1 METGSNVKV
10 TVKTTVNVPV
20 EKVWEFWTEPNHITK
35 WNNASEDWHTPV
47 AENDLRPG
55 GSFLSRM
62 EAKDGSFGFDFKGI
76 YDEVKLL
83 EFISY
88 SLEDGRK
95 VEISFEGKENET
107 EIIETFD
114 PDTSNSIELQ
124 QTGWQAIIDN
134 FKKYAE
140 QTYKA

>member
-20 EKVWEFWTEPNHITK
+20 EKAWEFWTEPNHITK

-114 PDTSNSIELQ
+114 PETANSIELQ

-140 QTYKA
+140 QTA

>member
-1 METGSNVKV
+1 
-10 TVKTTVNVPV
+10 
-20 EKVWEFWTEPNHITK
+20 
-35 WNNASEDWHTPV
+35 
-47 AENDLRPG
+47 
-55 GSFLSRM
+55 
-62 EAKDGSFGFDFKGI
+62 
-76 YDEVKLL
+76 VKLL

>member
-114 PDTSNSIELQ
+114 PETANSIELQ

-140 QTYKA
+140 QTA

>member
-20 EKVWEFWTEPNHITK
+20 EKAWEFWTEPNHITK

-47 AENDLRPG
+47 AENDLRVG
-55 GSFLSRM
+55 GTFLSRM

-124 QTGWQAIIDN
+124 QSGWQAIIDN

-140 QTYKA
+140 QTA

>member
-140 QTYKA
+140 QTA

>member
-20 EKVWEFWTEPNHITK
+20 EKAWEFWTEPNHITK

-47 AENDLRPG
+47 AENDLRVG
-55 GSFLSRM
+55 GTFLSRM

-140 QTYKA
+140 QTA